1 MDKRPL
7 WPIPVGVALWGGV
20 AYAVY
25 NDIWWPLWVAIP
37 LSVIPGLGAL
47 AVFIATKRVK
57 ESSPQLIP
65 EKQARAPERGVV
77 EPPRASK
84 GGPRTNAK
92 TAGRRK
98 RGEAGA
104 FALFVVTALAGDGCK
119 KIEDK
124 LEHRGDE
131 AKKTEAKTDTKA
143 VPDSAAAPAP
153 APPKETP
160 EQLALAAVLERSI
173 EPPKGSDATYRVDP
187 FVAALVY
194 EEIKSGTGPRFQ
206 ADEAP
211 RVGFKVGAV
220 AGDTLLHRLGLRT
233 GDVIEAIN
241 GVQLTD
247 ASRVA
252 FALDGAENSVA
263 LTIVRDDVTI
273 TQSYRLTHAL
283 AWTELLASL
292 GGGTAIAAAAEGGTP
307 DGESSAEGVAA
318 GDEDGGAARGDGGS
332 IPDDHGKPIK
342 PSGGGGGGGTS
353 TPKPIGGGGGGGGS
367 TTPTKPSGASQVSC
381 EGSRCTISK
390 AYFDKMTSSPSAI
403 NSQATIVPAIQNDVF
418 SGYKLK
424 SVKAGS
430 NVAKLGFQAG
440 DKITHING
448 KDLTNDLEAAQV
460 YFGLGSTK
468 VYKVRFIRGGSQMV
482 KTIVVE

>member
-57 ESSPQLIP
+57 ESSSQLIP
-65 EKQARAPERGVV
+65 EKQAREPERGVV

-92 TAGRRK
+92 TAGRRR

-104 FALFVVTALAGDGCK
+104 IALLVATALAGDGCK

-124 LEHRGDE
+124 LEHRSDD
-131 AKKTEAKTDTKA
+131 AKKTAAKTDTKA

-160 EQLALAAVLERSI
+160 EQLALAAVLARSI

-187 FVAALVY
+187 FLAALVY
-194 EEIKSGTGPRFQ
+194 EEIKAGTGPRFQ
-206 ADEAP
+206 PDEAP

-273 TQSYRLTHAL
+273 TQCYRLTHAL

-292 GGGTAIAAAAEGGTP
+292 GGGTAIAAGEGGTP
-307 DGESSAEGVAA
+307 EPSSDEGIPPADDGRGEGAL
-318 GDEDGGAARGDGGS
+318 DGGS

-342 PSGGGGGGGTS
+342 PSGGGGGGTS
-353 TPKPIGGGGGGGGS
+353 TPKPIGGGGGGGG

-390 AYFDKMTSSPSAI
+390 AYFDKMTSSPTAI
-403 NSQATIVPAIQNDVF
+403 NSQASIVPAIQNDVF

-430 NVAKLGFQAG
+430 NVAKLGFQSG

-448 KDLTNDLEAAQV
+448 KDLTNDIEAAQV

-468 VYKVRFIRGGSQMV
+468 VYKVRFIRGGAQMV